1 METLLAFAPFI
12 VYVVIERIAGIMPGL
27 VSAAAVSVVLLL
39 RDIISPSRTVRILD
53 IGTALLFG
61 GLAAYARF
69 TAATWSIVAVR
80 LRVDAG
86 LLLIVLASI
95 IVCRP
100 FTLQYARERVARE
113 LWDSPEFVRT
123 NYVITAAWAGAFA
136 VMVAADLVML
146 YVPTLPR
153 WVGIAATVAAL
164 YGAFSFTDWYPP
176 NEIKRK
182 SERRV
187 YEPKVD
193 ESPYQIT

>member
-27 VSAAAVSVVLLL
+27 ISAAMVAFALLI
-39 RDIISPSRTVRILD
+39 RDIISPKRTVKLLD
-53 IGTALLFG
+53 IGTTILFG

-69 TAATWSIVAVR
+69 TAVTWSIVAVR

-86 LLLIVLASI
+86 LLLIVLTSI
-95 IVCRP
+95 IVRRP
-100 FTLQYARERVARE
+100 FTLQYARERVARD
-113 LWDSPEFVRT
+113 LWDSPEFVRI

-164 YGAFSFTDWYPP
+164 YGAFSFTDWYP
-176 NEIKRK
+176 KRNQ
-182 SERRV
+182 E
-187 YEPKVD
+187 KVRTT
-193 ESPYQIT
+193 SV

>member
-27 VSAAAVSVVLLL
+27 ISAAIVAVALLL
-39 RDIISPSRTVRILD
+39 RDIISPKRTVKILD
-53 IGTALLFG
+53 IGTTVLFG
-61 GLAAYARF
+61 GLAAYAGF
-69 TAATWSIVAVR
+69 TAASWSIVAVR

-86 LLLIVLASI
+86 LLLIVVASI
-95 IVCRP
+95 VVRRP
-100 FTLQYARERVARE
+100 FTLQYARERVARD

-146 YVPTLPR
+146 YIPTLPR

-164 YGAFSFTDWYPP
+164 YGAFSFTDWYP
-176 NEIKRK
+176 KRNQ
-182 SERRV
+182 E
-187 YEPKVD
+187 KVRTT
-193 ESPYQIT
+193 SV

>member
-1 METLLAFAPFI
+1 L
-12 VYVVIERIAGIMPGL
+12 
-27 VSAAAVSVVLLL
+27 
-39 RDIISPSRTVRILD
+39 
-53 IGTALLFG
+53 
-61 GLAAYARF
+61 
-69 TAATWSIVAVR
+69 
-80 LRVDAG
+80 DAG

-164 YGAFSFTDWYPP
+164 YGAFSFTDWYP
-176 NEIKRK
+176 KRNQ
-182 SERRV
+182 E
-187 YEPKVD
+187 KVR
-193 ESPYQIT
+193 TTGV